1 MAGFLNQLNRSR
13 LGLIMKILSIIG
25 GAVVAAAIAASP
37 AKAVTFTGQTFGCFG
52 SCNGANSFQN
62 DPSYQKLN
70 FTGDNNANF
79 PFGPTFFSATFTAPS
94 TTIDLGNFS
103 IQDPNG
109 RATDYTGESFDLQVN
124 FSNSLNANP
133 DAPTFAA
140 TLDGTLTN
148 RGGNLVIDFGST
160 PTAIVVG
167 GVTYDLLINDVTLTT
182 TGGFFGSYDSADLT
196 GVLTLASAVPESS
209 TWAMMILGFVG
220 IGFLGYRRQGR
231 SFRIA

>member
-1 MAGFLNQLNRSR
+1 
-13 LGLIMKILSIIG
+13 MKVLTILG

-52 SCNGANSFQN
+52 TCNGANSFQS
-62 DPSYQKLN
+62 DPSDQALN

-79 PFGPTFFSATFTAPS
+79 GRTFFSATFTAPS
-94 TTIDLGNFS
+94 TTVDLGNFS
-103 IQDPNG
+103 IQDPRNG
-109 RATDYTGESFDLQVN
+109 TDAYTGENFDLQVN

-140 TLDGTLTN
+140 TLDGTLKKN
-148 RGGNLVIDFGST
+148 SGGDLVIDFGST

-182 TGGFFGSYDSADLT
+182 TGGFFGSFDSADLT
-196 GVLTLASAVPESS
+196 GVLTLASGVPESS
-209 TWAMMILGFVG
+209 TWAMMILGFAG